1 MVEIEL
7 ICLGSIASIS
17 KIWKSLHD
25 SGRLILMRL
34 QNDGI
39 KSIAT
44 FTVLSEYAD
53 TLS

>member
-1 MVEIEL
+1 M
-7 ICLGSIASIS
+7 
-17 KIWKSLHD
+17 SLQ
-25 SGRLILMRL
+25 I
-34 QNDGI
+34 DGI